1 MVFCWLIKTFL
12 TFDEIKK
19 TKSIL
24 KLYSSKYTLPSNIS
38 VAFRKNQLHPSKSAA
53 HMYMKSI
60 IRNVQRK

>member
-53 HMYMKSI
+53 HT
-60 IRNVQRK
+60 